1 MRKYIKEH
9 LTVKVFLV
17 TIMLLL
23 TLSAAIYG
31 MVTFGMSNFYLT
43 ELNKSLEK
51 ELDTTISQ
59 IKDMTNDETQKI
71 LERFAIEYG
80 VSIIVKNQE
89 GER

>member
-31 MVTFGMSNFYLT
+31 MVTFGMVRNFYLT

-51 ELDTTISQ
+51 ELDTTNF
-59 IKDMTNDETQKI
+59 TNKGYD
-71 LERFAIEYG
+71 
-80 VSIIVKNQE
+80 
-89 GER
+89 

>member
-1 MRKYIKEH
+1 
-9 LTVKVFLV
+9 
-17 TIMLLL
+17 MLLL

-89 GER
+89 GEDRWCMHSAKNTCRY

>member
-1 MRKYIKEH
+1 MRQSTEWSH
-9 LTVKVFLV
+9 LAYL
-17 TIMLLL
+17 
-23 TLSAAIYG
+23 
-31 MVTFGMSNFYLT
+31 YLT

-80 VSIIVKNQE
+80 VLIIVKNQE
-89 GER
+89 GDRNYGEISYFSSR

>member
-31 MVTFGMSNFYLT
+31 MVTFGMSNFYLDINYIC
-43 ELNKSLEK
+43 LFDYLF
-51 ELDTTISQ
+51 IS
-59 IKDMTNDETQKI
+59 
-71 LERFAIEYG
+71 
-80 VSIIVKNQE
+80 S
-89 GER
+89 